1 MSDNSIPLPT
11 AKLEQI
17 ISQTAQDL
25 LEKWAIDDR
34 FTEEELTN
42 YAQHAIDDT
51 VFIVNQYMIY
61 FNMVMQEMSLG
72 NAEKIITNPSQ
83 QGVWDS

>member
-51 VFIVNQYMIY
+51 VFIVN
-61 FNMVMQEMSLG
+61 LL
-72 NAEKIITNPSQ
+72 
-83 QGVWDS
+83 

>member
-11 AKLEQI
+11 VKLEQI

-42 YAQHAIDDT
+42 FAQYAIDDT
-51 VFIVNQYMIY
+51 VFVINQYMIY
-61 FNMVMQEMSLG
+61 FNMIMQEMSLG
-72 NAEKIITNPSQ
+72 NAEQIITKP
-83 QGVWDS
+83 GK

>member
-1 MSDNSIPLPT
+1 MDNSIPLPT
-11 AKLEQI
+11 QQLERI

-25 LEKWAIDDR
+25 LEKWAVDDR
-34 FTEEELTN
+34 FTEDQLTN
-42 YAQHAIDDT
+42 YAQYAIDDT

-72 NAEKIITNPSQ
+72 NADKIITSNN
-83 QGVWDS
+83 